1 MSDHLKRLRAAVEKV
16 RGTSRWA
23 QVSGDDLSDFIA
35 DCEEM
40 REALS
45 GLEDACVS
53 VASWSEECVDY
64 SAPARVTARAVLAKA
79 GGK

>member
-1 MSDHLKRLRAAVEKV
+1 MSDHLKRLREASHPSRQWGFGPDV
-16 RGTSRWA
+16 RA
-23 QVSGDDLSDFIA
+23 LLA
-35 DCEEM
+35 DYDEM

-79 GGK
+79 GGR